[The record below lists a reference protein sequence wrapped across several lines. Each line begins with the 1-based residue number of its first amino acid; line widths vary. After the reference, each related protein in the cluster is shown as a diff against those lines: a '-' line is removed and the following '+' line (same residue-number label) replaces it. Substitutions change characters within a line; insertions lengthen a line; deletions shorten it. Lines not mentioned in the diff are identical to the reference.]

1 MGGGG
6 SWRAVVPLRAFAQGK
21 TRLRSFGHD
30 PAVTELAR
38 LLALRTIAVLE
49 SVPEISSVLVVT
61 DETGESFAASTKTSV
76 LRESRPAGLNTA
88 VERGLLELGYGA
100 RRASADPVRILVL
113 HADLPLVE
121 RGEVSDAL
129 LAVEE
134 LAADAFVADESGAG
148 TTALAFFGGAFRA
161 PRFGPGSA
169 LLHRLHGFA
178 SLDLPREHGMRRD
191 LDTWE
196 QVSTYLRSPQQAA
209 VGELLARAE
218 RSALA
223 HETRSEASPAHLELS
238 SRS

>member
-1 MGGGG
+1 M
-6 SWRAVVPLRAFAQGK
+6 VPVRAFAQGK
-21 TRLRSFGHD
+21 TRLRRSGHD

-49 SVPEISSVLVVT
+49 SVPRISSVLVVT

-76 LRESRPAGLNTA
+76 LREPRPAGLNTA

-100 RRASADPVRILVL
+100 GRAVADPVRILVL

-121 RGEVSDAL
+121 PGEVAETL
-129 LAVEE
+129 LAVEG
-134 LAADAFVADESGAG
+134 LGADAFVADESGTG

-161 PRFGPGSA
+161 PGFGPGSA
-169 LLHRLHGFA
+169 LLHRLRGFA
-178 SLDLPREHGMRRD
+178 SLALPPEHGMRRD

-196 QVSTYLRSPQQAA
+196 QVSTYLRSPQQPA
-209 VGELLARAE
+209 VSELLASAEWSARA
-218 RSALA
+218 RG
-223 HETRSEASPAHLELS
+223 TRAEASPARLALS